1 MSAPDA
7 WKRLGAVMAVF
18 GSADDR
24 QVGKALEQADAI
36 LGELGMTWAQL
47 GVKVSAMGTGTSP
60 SSAPDPR
67 RGQSTNG
74 GRPKSQWAVDREDVV
89 KLFEHISQEG
99 APSEW
104 VEQFAAS
111 LHDWVVGQG
120 RGISERQREILH
132 EKLDQLGL

>member
-7 WKRLGAVMAVF
+7 FKRLGAVMAVF

-24 QVGKALEQADAI
+24 QVGKALDQADAI

-47 GVKVSAMGTGTSP
+47 GVKVMTLGTGTSP
-60 SSAPDPR
+60 ASSPDPR

-74 GRPKSQWAVDREDVV
+74 GRPKSQWAIDREDVET
-89 KLFEHISQEG
+89 LHDHISRNG

-104 VEQFAAS
+104 VEQFTAS
-111 LHDWVVGQG
+111 LYDWVVGQG